1 MATGNSV
8 HDEVK
13 EQQQKLKGKPF
24 KEKWA
29 YFWEYYKIQTLVII
43 AVLAFAGNLIY
54 TFATRKDTVMEAAF
68 VNCYMNTE
76 VDSDTM
82 IADFEQ
88 YADIDTSSDCAAINR
103 DMYVDYENSDQ
114 YSYANMQKIIA
125 MISGKTLDALITDDT
140 YMDHNL
146 EAGLFCDLHQ
156 YFTDEELAQYGDQV
170 IYKNL
175 PDDNTDGEIPI
186 GIQLADAPGVV
197 RTQAYAVTNDA
208 LFGIVVNSEHVDNA
222 VKFLEY
228 LDME

>member
-29 YFWEYYKIQTLVII
+29 YFWEYYKIQTIVVI

-88 YADIDTSSDCAAINR
+88 YAAIYTSSDSPAIDR
-103 DMYVDYENSDQ
+103 ALYLAYENSHQ
-114 YSYANMQKIIA
+114 YSSANTHKIIA
-125 MISGKTLDALITDDT
+125 MPSATSLAALITDAS
-140 YMDHNL
+140 H
-146 EAGLFCDLHQ
+146 
-156 YFTDEELAQYGDQV
+156 
-170 IYKNL
+170 
-175 PDDNTDGEIPI
+175 
-186 GIQLADAPGVV
+186 
-197 RTQAYAVTNDA
+197 
-208 LFGIVVNSEHVDNA
+208 
-222 VKFLEY
+222 
-228 LDME
+228 

>member
-29 YFWEYYKIQTLVII
+29 YFWEYYKIQTIVVI

-76 VDSDTM
+76 VNSDTM

-103 DMYVDYENSDQ
+103 DMNVDYENADQ

-146 EAGLFCDLHQ
+146 EACSA
-156 YFTDEELAQYGDQV
+156 TCTS
-170 IYKNL
+170 IL
-175 PDDNTDGEIPI
+175 PTRSWRSTAIRLYTRIFLMTIPT
-186 GIQLADAPGVV
+186 GKSPSASASADP
-197 RTQAYAVTNDA
+197 N
-208 LFGIVVNSEHVDNA
+208 IC
-222 VKFLEY
+222 
-228 LDME
+228 

>member
-29 YFWEYYKIQTLVII
+29 YFWEYYKIQTIVVI

-103 DMYVDYENSDQ
+103 DMNVDYENADQ

-170 IYKNL
+170 IYKDL

-186 GIQLADAPGVV
+186 GISVSRSKYLLTARA
-197 RTQAYAVTNDA
+197 
-208 LFGIVVNSEHVDNA
+208 NA
-222 VKFLEY
+222 WFTIPANCQRPEKAKNFLEFM
-228 LDME
+228 LEP

>member
-186 GIQLADAPGVV
+186 GISVSRSKYLLTDRANALLYNESSIGV
-197 RTQAYAVTNDA
+197 
-208 LFGIVVNSEHVDNA
+208 LPE
-222 VKFLEY
+222 
-228 LDME
+228 

>member
-29 YFWEYYKIQTLVII
+29 YFWEYYKIQTIVVI

-114 YSYANMQKIIA
+114 YSYANVQKIIA

-170 IYKNL
+170 IYKDL

-186 GIQLADAPGVV
+186 GISVSRSKYLLTDQ
-197 RTQAYAVTNDA
+197 TNA
-208 LFGIVVNSEHVDNA
+208 WFTIPANCQHPENA
-222 VKFLEY
+222 KKFLEFM
-228 LDME
+228 LEP

>member
-29 YFWEYYKIQTLVII
+29 YFWEYYKIQTLVAI

-76 VDSDTM
+76 IDSDTM

-125 MISGKTLDALITDDT
+125 MVSGKTLDALITDDT

-170 IYKNL
+170 IYQDL
-175 PDDNTDGEIPI
+175 PDDNNDGEIPI
-186 GIQLADAPGVV
+186 GISGQQIQISADRSGKCMVYHPCQLPAPG
-197 RTQAYAVTNDA
+197 
-208 LFGIVVNSEHVDNA
+208 NA
-222 VKFLEY
+222 KKFLEFM
-228 LDME
+228 LEP

>member
-29 YFWEYYKIQTLVII
+29 YFWEYYKIQTIVVI

-54 TFATRKDTVMEAAF
+54 TFATRKDTVMEVAF

-170 IYKNL
+170 IYKDL

-186 GIQLADAPGVV
+186 GISGQQIQISADRSDKCMVYHPCQLPAPGKCEEIFRV
-197 RTQAYAVTNDA
+197 YA
-208 LFGIVVNSEHVDNA
+208 
-222 VKFLEY
+222 
-228 LDME
+228 

>member
-8 HDEVK
+8 HDEIK
-13 EQQQKLKGKPF
+13 EQQQKLKGKSF
-24 KEKWA
+24 KEKFA
-29 YFWEYYKIQTLVII
+29 YFWEYYKIHTVVVI

-54 TFATRKDTVMEAAF
+54 TYATRKDTVMEAAF

-76 VDSDTM
+76 IDSDTI

-88 YADIDTSSDCAAINR
+88 YAGIDTSKDCAALDR

-125 MISGKTLDALITDDT
+125 MVSGKTLDALITDDT

-156 YFTDEELAQYGDQV
+156 YFTDAELEQYGDQV
-170 IYKNL
+170 VYKDL
-175 PDDNTDGEIPI
+175 PDDGTDEEIPI
-186 GIQLADAPGVV
+186 GISVSKSKYLLTD
-197 RTQAYAVTNDA
+197 QA
-208 LFGIVVNSEHVDNA
+208 NA
-222 VKFLEY
+222 WFTIPANCQHPENAKKFLEF
-228 LDME
+228 LLEP

>member
-29 YFWEYYKIQTLVII
+29 YFWEYYKIQTIVVI

-103 DMYVDYENSDQ
+103 DMNVDYENTDQ

-170 IYKNL
+170 IYKDL

-186 GIQLADAPGVV
+186 GISVSRSKYLLTD
-197 RTQAYAVTNDA
+197 RAY
-208 LFGIVVNSEHVDNA
+208 S
-222 VKFLEY
+222 
-228 LDME
+228 

>member
-29 YFWEYYKIQTLVII
+29 YFWEYYKIQTIVVI

-88 YADIDTSSDCAAINR
+88 
-103 DMYVDYENSDQ
+103 
-114 YSYANMQKIIA
+114 
-125 MISGKTLDALITDDT
+125 
-140 YMDHNL
+140 
-146 EAGLFCDLHQ
+146 
-156 YFTDEELAQYGDQV
+156 
-170 IYKNL
+170 
-175 PDDNTDGEIPI
+175 
-186 GIQLADAPGVV
+186 
-197 RTQAYAVTNDA
+197 
-208 LFGIVVNSEHVDNA
+208 
-222 VKFLEY
+222 
-228 LDME
+228 